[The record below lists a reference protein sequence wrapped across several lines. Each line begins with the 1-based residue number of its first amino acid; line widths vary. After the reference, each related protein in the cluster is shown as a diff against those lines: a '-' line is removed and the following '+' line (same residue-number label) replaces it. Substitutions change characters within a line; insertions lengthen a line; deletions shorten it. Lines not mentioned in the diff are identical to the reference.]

1 MHCIPTFCVSLPS
14 FSFKVVVD
22 GCMQHTNSF
31 YFWSLMCFHHP
42 RVGCNDYHCDYLI
55 IDFVIANMIRVLNTV
70 LYWVRQFCTPCPR
83 FLHNVCNDNFV
94 FTLCLNVFLLGLVME
109 NLIMLVMH
117 MCGSKSARH
126 IIFARMLCM
135 PRREEKTSLGPCPH
149 GLTLLFKKINKPGPV
164 EVYKL

>member
-1 MHCIPTFCVSLPS
+1 VHCIPTFCVSLPS

-94 FTLCLNVFLLGLVME
+94 FTLYLNVFLLGLVME
-109 NLIMLVMH
+109 NLIMLVIHAHVWVQVCKAYYICKNVMH
-117 MCGSKSARH
+117 AQTWRENQSRS
-126 IIFARMLCM
+126 M
-135 PRREEKTSLGPCPH
+135 PTWPNF
-149 GLTLLFKKINKPGPV
+149 TFKKN
-164 EVYKL
+164 

>member
-1 MHCIPTFCVSLPS
+1 
-14 FSFKVVVD
+14 
-22 GCMQHTNSF
+22 
-31 YFWSLMCFHHP
+31 
-42 RVGCNDYHCDYLI
+42 
-55 IDFVIANMIRVLNTV
+55 
-70 LYWVRQFCTPCPR
+70 VRQFCTPCPR

-149 GLTLLFKKINKPGPV
+149 GLTLLLKKINKPGPV